1 MLLSDSGTGIARI
14 ARFTVEK
21 ATLQDYTS
29 HRSPLYERPPPE
41 DHGKTSRWRSFLTI
55 AFVSHED
62 CLLHDMG
69 AHHPESPLRLRAIE
83 KHVEAAGLSDVLLR
97 EAAPL
102 ATRAQL
108 ERVHDAAYIDALER
122 AAPVSGVIYLDS
134 DTAMNCH
141 TLAAA
146 RRAAGA
152 AVHGTDLVIG
162 GKAASAFCS
171 VRPPGHHAER
181 DRAMGFCLFNNV
193 AVGAAHALAAHGLK
207 RVAVADFDVHHGNG
221 TEEIFREDARV
232 LMVSTFQHP
241 FYPFSGIE
249 GRSERMVNIPL
260 AAGSAGEQFRS
271 AVEQEWLPALE
282 AFQPEMLYISAG
294 FDAHREDG
302 MAMLGLVEADYAWV
316 TGALLR
322 VARRYAGG
330 RIVSVLEGGYA
341 LDTLGRSVVAHL
353 RAMSGV

>member
-1 MLLSDSGTGIARI
+1 
-14 ARFTVEK
+14 
-21 ATLQDYTS
+21 
-29 HRSPLYERPPPE
+29 
-41 DHGKTSRWRSFLTI
+41 
-55 AFVSHED
+55 
-62 CLLHDMG
+62 MG
-69 AHHPESPLRLRAIE
+69 EHHPESPLRLRAIE
-83 KHVEAAGLSDVLLR
+83 KHLDAAGLGSGVRR
-97 EAAPL
+97 EEAPL

-108 ERVHDAAYIDALER
+108 ERVHDPAYIEALER
-122 AAPVSGVIYLDS
+122 LAPASGLIHLDP

-152 AVHGTDLVIG
+152 AVHGTDLVVE
-162 GKAASAFCS
+162 GKVTSAFCS

-193 AVGAAHALAAHGLK
+193 AVAAAHALAAHGLT

-221 TEEIFREDARV
+221 TEDIFRDDPRV

-249 GRSERMVNIPL
+249 GRSKRMVNIPL
-260 AAGSAGEQFRS
+260 AAGSTGEQFRA
-271 AVEQEWLPALE
+271 AVERDWLPALE
-282 AFQPEMLYISAG
+282 AFQPEMLFVSAG

-316 TGALLR
+316 TRALAR
-322 VARRYAGG
+322 VAERYAGG
-330 RIVSVLEGGYA
+330 RMVSVLEGGYE
-341 LDTLGRSVVAHL
+341 LDALGRSVVAHL
-353 RAMSGV
+353 QALSGA